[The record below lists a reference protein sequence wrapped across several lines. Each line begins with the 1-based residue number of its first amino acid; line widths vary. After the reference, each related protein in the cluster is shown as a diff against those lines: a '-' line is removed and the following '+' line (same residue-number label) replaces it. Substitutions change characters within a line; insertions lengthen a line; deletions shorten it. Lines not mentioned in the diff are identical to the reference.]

1 MDEISHIE
9 AIETVQ
15 MLASADRLRLL
26 RILMR
31 GPATLTQL
39 VDSVGHYP
47 AWVRHHVVTL
57 ERAGLVELVEQRK
70 TKGYVEKF
78 YCATAR
84 AYAVDF
90 LVLPEEGV
98 HGLLVILGSDD
109 LALDLLADRLRAD
122 EDAPDVVTVAMGS
135 LEGLIALRHGLGQ
148 VAGCHLLDPA
158 TGDFNRSYARALFP
172 GRRLTLMTL
181 AHRQQGLML
190 PPGNPRGYGTLEEA
204 VAAGARIV
212 NRNRGSGTRVALDR
226 LLAAAGVE
234 SATVEGYEYEVVTHR
249 QAARVVA
256 DGSAEVALGI
266 YAAAKAE
273 GLDFVPL
280 LEERYDLVTPTS
292 VVRERPA
299 RPVAGAAARRQLQAR
314 RPLPRRLLDARDRQ
328 GHHARLVDRPA
339 RSAAGLTREQA
350 RHAVA
355 VARRP
360 DEAASWRGRPGRRRR
375 LARTLRDSLYWGA
388 FRAPS
393 YGRCLRSRMPAGY
406 SGKPP
411 CLSDRLPRVRR
422 VRRRGWRRRPAL
434 RAGERDGIWRSGA

>member
-1 MDEISHIE
+1 MDEIKHIE

-15 MLASADRLRLL
+15 MLASEDRLRVL

-47 AWVRHHVVTL
+47 AWVRHHVVML
-57 ERAGLVELVEQRK
+57 ERAGLVELMEQRK

-90 LVLPEEGV
+90 LVLPEEGPS
-98 HGLLVILGSDD
+98 GLLVILGSDD
-109 LALDLLADRLRAD
+109 PALDLLADRLRAD
-122 EDAPDVVTVAMGS
+122 EDAPDVVTIAMGS

-172 GRRLTLMTL
+172 GRRLTLLTL
-181 AHRQQGLML
+181 AHRQQGLIL
-190 PPGNPRGYGTLEEA
+190 PPGNPHGYGTLEEA
-204 VAAGARIV
+204 VSAGARIV
-212 NRNRGSGTRVALDR
+212 NRNRGSGTRVAIDR

-234 SATVEGYEYEVVTHR
+234 CAAVDGYEEEVTTHR
-249 QAARVVA
+249 QAARLVA

-266 YAAAKAE
+266 YAAARTE

-292 VVRERPA
+292 VCEAGVLDPLLTLLRTQRFRRAVRA
-299 RPVAGAAARRQLQAR
+299 LGGYA
-314 RPLPRRLLDARDRQ
+314 
-328 GHHARLVDRPA
+328 
-339 RSAAGLTREQA
+339 TRET
-350 RHAVA
+350 
-355 VARRP
+355 
-360 DEAASWRGRPGRRRR
+360 GRVT
-375 LARTLRDSLYWGA
+375 TLD
-388 FRAPS
+388 
-393 YGRCLRSRMPAGY
+393 
-406 SGKPP
+406 
-411 CLSDRLPRVRR
+411 
-422 VRRRGWRRRPAL
+422 
-434 RAGERDGIWRSGA
+434 

>member
-15 MLASADRLRLL
+15 MLANADRLRLL

-90 LVLPEEGV
+90 LVLPEEGA

-172 GRRLTLMTL
+172 GRRLTLVTL

-190 PPGNPRGYGTLEEA
+190 PPGIRGATARSRRRSPPEHA
-204 VAAGARIV
+204 SSTATAARA
-212 NRNRGSGTRVALDR
+212 RGS
-226 LLAAAGVE
+226 
-234 SATVEGYEYEVVTHR
+234 
-249 QAARVVA
+249 
-256 DGSAEVALGI
+256 
-266 YAAAKAE
+266 
-273 GLDFVPL
+273 
-280 LEERYDLVTPTS
+280 
-292 VVRERPA
+292 
-299 RPVAGAAARRQLQAR
+299 
-314 RPLPRRLLDARDRQ
+314 
-328 GHHARLVDRPA
+328 
-339 RSAAGLTREQA
+339 RSTGCS
-350 RHAVA
+350 
-355 VARRP
+355 P
-360 DEAASWRGRPGRRRR
+360 RPGSSPRQS
-375 LARTLRDSLYWGA
+375 TDTTT
-388 FRAPS
+388 
-393 YGRCLRSRMPAGY
+393 RS
-406 SGKPP
+406 
-411 CLSDRLPRVRR
+411 
-422 VRRRGWRRRPAL
+422 
-434 RAGERDGIWRSGA
+434 